1 MSEIAL
7 DASEDADDIEDIR
20 LDRPIASLYDVA
32 YLYGKLHALDTA
44 KQYDVPIDDRYT
56 GRMTHESR
64 TDYYEQEV
72 GLFSVLVD
80 LTGDTPTFGEAGEL
94 DGRPDDDASPFVPEP
109 LDREKMLRVG
119 YSRQDSRAAGHNM
132 SLAHDVSG
140 LSLTREESVEKCK
153 KYAKQLFDRWAASD
167 SVADVADDHDDGWIL
182 EDLKEVG
189 EDGDLMDTIEDEVV
203 DAIRETFGD
212 EFNGVLSVRLKLP
225 GTDGYVYPGE
235 VAVLNEAMLHRW
247 VEKRMR
253 SYSEADDASGDGRG
267 LITGD
272 TGEVFGLSDSPL
284 KRYKGKMA
292 EKFPNL
298 DVDESWQQRPLTAEA
313 AFAVTSAVPLLEN
326 FSYPL
331 STNSE
336 GLTELFYIPYVPNP
350 SVEQAVELY
359 KLAMEAGDDSALAV
373 NIVESAATNP
383 AKQLY
388 NDLLI
393 YYAVAY
399 EPGEKR
405 KFIEEEPAV
414 DPKRIRAVD
423 QAQKNVLSSSLLT
436 PDREGNPPLF
446 PSSPYGRLTQA
457 DVDEKQGSKY
467 LRPESA
473 PVTTGILNT
482 GYFQSTF
489 HDRRPDDSDDYWP
502 IDHYLGTT
510 DPRAEATKT
519 VLAVDGTIDPD
530 WLLTQYV
537 PRLISE
543 QRSAFEDGNELPE
556 SLLTRQYVQMQ
567 ALARAGVLGDSSSDD
582 PRTIPTTTEIMSDT
596 NGFSDRDDR
605 LAQFIDS
612 HPALAEDEERR
623 AAFLLGAL
631 IGRVAAYQSRRGIS
645 RTVIRQHPIDAMTR
659 RRISTTLNKVL
670 EKNAHYSEND
680 EKAGMLMNDRYIT
693 RLSDIVN
700 RRTPE
705 EWSLSTDDLRMH
717 YGLGLTYGKNDDSP
731 DDADEDE
738 PATAET
744 QTDD

>member
-1 MSEIAL
+1 
-7 DASEDADDIEDIR
+7 
-20 LDRPIASLYDVA
+20 
-32 YLYGKLHALDTA
+32 
-44 KQYDVPIDDRYT
+44 
-56 GRMTHESR
+56 
-64 TDYYEQEV
+64 
-72 GLFSVLVD
+72 
-80 LTGDTPTFGEAGEL
+80 
-94 DGRPDDDASPFVPEP
+94 
-109 LDREKMLRVG
+109 
-119 YSRQDSRAAGHNM
+119 
-132 SLAHDVSG
+132 
-140 LSLTREESVEKCK
+140 
-153 KYAKQLFDRWAASD
+153 
-167 SVADVADDHDDGWIL
+167 
-182 EDLKEVG
+182 
-189 EDGDLMDTIEDEVV
+189 
-203 DAIRETFGD
+203 
-212 EFNGVLSVRLKLP
+212 
-225 GTDGYVYPGE
+225 
-235 VAVLNEAMLHRW
+235 
-247 VEKRMR
+247 
-253 SYSEADDASGDGRG
+253 
-267 LITGD
+267 
-272 TGEVFGLSDSPL
+272 
-284 KRYKGKMA
+284 
-292 EKFPNL
+292 
-298 DVDESWQQRPLTAEA
+298 
-313 AFAVTSAVPLLEN
+313 
-326 FSYPL
+326 
-331 STNSE
+331 
-336 GLTELFYIPYVPNP
+336 LTELFYIPYVPNP

-373 NIVESAATNP
+373 DVVENAATNP

-457 DVDEKQGSKY
+457 DVDEEQGSKY

-519 VLAVDGTIDPD
+519 VLAIDGTIDPD

-582 PRTIPTTTEIMSDT
+582 PRTTPTTTEIMSDT

-631 IGRVAAYQSRRGIS
+631 VGRVAAYQNRRGIS

-670 EKNAHYSEND
+670 EKNAHYSEKD

-731 DDADEDE
+731 DHTDEEE
-738 PATAET
+738 PATADT